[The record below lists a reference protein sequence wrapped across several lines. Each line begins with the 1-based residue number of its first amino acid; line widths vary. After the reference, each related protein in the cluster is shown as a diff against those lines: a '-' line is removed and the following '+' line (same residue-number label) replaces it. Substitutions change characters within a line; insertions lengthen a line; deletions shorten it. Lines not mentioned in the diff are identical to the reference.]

1 MALDAIAESI
11 VKRGFYEARLSIA
24 GLVQK
29 IRFSVTTKEG
39 AQAYLVL
46 HTDKLVGLADLV
58 KIAEETHLPVESPN
72 GIAFPKGKTSKDF
85 SVS

>member
-11 VKRGFYEARLSIA
+11 IERGFYEARLGIA
-24 GLVQK
+24 GLTQK
-29 IRFSVTTKEG
+29 IRFSVTKKEG
-39 AQAYLVL
+39 AQAYFVL
-46 HTDKLVGLADLV
+46 HTDKLVSLADLV

-85 SVS
+85 AVS